1 MKKLITMLTVMSILS
16 FNLSGCMFQDD
27 SQEITDDPV
36 VTEDQDTS
44 DTDEIV
50 DDEEIANVAYADPFA
65 KWSDIEVSYT
75 PQVPAYE
82 IDVDLSNV
90 DYSDLMNGPDGAEEV
105 LAENGFVVLEN
116 GYSEF
121 FSLYEDNR
129 YEYYPSF
136 VTTDSVLHTYHL
148 YFDYLLKSLE
158 TNELYDLAE
167 KITEDMIV
175 VSLEQYEELEGTD
188 WQNAAKRNVAFFAV
202 AQSILSDGAAE
213 VPTLVEEEVE
223 VELELIAAH
232 EGKAPSPAMTMG
244 SEDLYEEDYSQYIPR
259 GHYTKSEQLKRYF
272 KALMWYG
279 RLNFR
284 LKYEGETK
292 SALLMVS
299 ALKGSDEI
307 RNEWKQLFEPIN
319 FFVGQ
324 PDDLVYSDYMVAAA
338 DVFGKEITIVD
349 LTSDEVDFAE
359 FVKEAGELRDPGI
372 NSMVVMGTAF
382 TTEVE
387 EGDGV
392 EERIDETKGYRFLGQ
407 RFTIDASIFQRLICR
422 EVGNKDGSMACPGE
436 DSRMLPKGLDIVAAF
451 GSDLAYELLEE
462 MGETDYEKYPENM
475 KKMQKVLTKLDKET
489 WTENLYWGWLYTLE
503 TLGNPYGDGYP
514 MFMQN
519 ENWNKKEIITFLGS
533 WAELKHDTILYAK
546 QVYAELGGGPM
557 IEERDDRG
565 YVEPNPELYAR
576 LASLTK
582 FTVDGLE
589 EREILNEK
597 NKEQL
602 EKLEELLVTLKDI
615 SIKELENEDLTED
628 EYKFIKTYGG
638 SLEHFWYETFTT
650 EEQEES
656 WNLLDNNPAPLIADV
671 ATDPN
676 GQVLEVGTGYVE
688 EMWVVFPIDG
698 ELRVGRGG
706 VFSYYEFPWPM
717 NDRLTDEKWRDE
729 ILWSIEDY
737 ELPNDGRPAWQ
748 DYLVGYN
755 YN

>member
-1 MKKLITMLTVMSILS
+1 MKKLVTILSVTSILA
-16 FNLSGCMFQDD
+16 FNLTGCMFVDD
-27 SQEITDDPV
+27 DV
-36 VTEDQDTS
+36 VVEDQDVV
-44 DTDEIV
+44 DTTEDVV
-50 DDEEIANVAYADPFA
+50 DVNEETIEVAYADPFA
-65 KWSDIEVSYT
+65 KWDDIDVVYT
-75 PQVPAYE
+75 AQVPDYT
-82 IDVDLSNV
+82 IDADLGNV
-90 DYSDLMNGPDGAEEV
+90 DYSDLVNGPDGTKKV

-116 GYSEF
+116 GYNEF
-121 FSLYEDNR
+121 FSIYEDNR

-148 YFDYLLKSLE
+148 YFNFLLKSLE

-167 KITEDMIV
+167 SITDDMMAL
-175 VSLEQYEELEGTD
+175 SLEQYAELEGTD

-202 AQSILSDGAAE
+202 AQSILSDGAADVPALVADE
-213 VPTLVEEEVE
+213 VAS
-223 VELELIAAH
+223 ELALIAGH
-232 EGKAPSPAMTMG
+232 QGITGSPAMTMG
-244 SEDLYEEDYSQYIPR
+244 EDEYKEDYSQYIPR
-259 GHYTKSEQLKRYF
+259 GHYTTSEPLKRYF

-284 LKYEGETK
+284 LKYDGETK

-307 RNEWKQLFEPIN
+307 RNEWKRLFEPIN

-324 PDDLVYSDYMVAAA
+324 PDDLVYSDYMFVAA
-338 DVFGKEITIVD
+338 DVFGDDITLNSLIA
-349 LTSDEVDFAE
+349 DEADFAE
-359 FVKEAGELRDPGI
+359 FIQQAKKLRDPGI
-372 NSMVVMGTAF
+372 NSMAVMGTAF
-382 TTEVE
+382 TPEVE

-392 EERIDETKGYRFLGQ
+392 EARIDETKGYRFLGQ
-407 RFTIDASIFQRLICR
+407 RFTIDASIFQKLICR
-422 EVGNKDGSMACPGE
+422 EVGNKDGSMPCPKE
-436 DSRMLPKGLDIVAAF
+436 DSRMLPKGLDVVAAF
-451 GSDLAYELLEE
+451 GSELAYNLLVE
-462 MGETDYEKYPENM
+462 MGETDYAKYPENM
-475 KKMQKVLTKLDKET
+475 EKMQKVLTELPKST

-503 TLGNPYGDGYP
+503 TLGDKYGAGYP

-519 ENWNKKEIITFLGS
+519 ESWNKKELITFLGS

-546 QVYAELGGGPM
+546 QVYAEMGGGPM

-582 FTVDGLE
+582 FTADGLE
-589 EREILNEK
+589 EREILSEK

-602 EKLEELLVTLKDI
+602 DKLGELLVTLKDI
-615 SIKELENEDLTED
+615 SIKELENENLTDD
-628 EYKFIKTYGG
+628 EYEFIKTYGG
-638 SLEHFWYETFTT
+638 SLEHFWYETFTP

-676 GQVLEVGTGYVE
+676 GSVLEVGTGYIE
-688 EMWVVFPIDG
+688 EMWVIFPIDG
-698 ELRVGRGG
+698 KLRVGRGG
-706 VFSYYEFPWPM
+706 VYSYYEFPWPM
-717 NDRLTDEKWRDE
+717 DDRLTDEKWRDE

-737 ELPNDGRPAWQ
+737 NLENDGRPAWQ

-755 YN
+755 SN